1 MKKLTL
7 ITAMIFAIGTL
18 TAQIIHVPAD
28 QPTIQAGI
36 DAALDGDT
44 VLVAED
50 TYLENINFDGKAITL
65 ASNFIMDGDTSHIS
79 NTIID
84 GSQPDNPDLGSVVT
98 FDSGEDTTSVL
109 CGFTITGGTGTDVP
123 AFNSRAGG
131 GIICLFTG
139 AKIIN
144 NYITNNT
151 INNTSGSGYGAGML
165 CDHLDASWTVIDGNI
180 ITNNSINS
188 VNEALGGGIAVFGRA
203 RIENNEVTDN
213 LASSL
218 AGISGGGISCK
229 GTFNDPSFKEL
240 LLTNNLIDNNTANS
254 QSSTTE
260 GAYFG
265 GLYVE
270 GYYGT
275 VRNNTIINNSVSA
288 YDGQLCYAP
297 GFMSI
302 RNPDNIIV
310 ENNIIQGNYFTN
322 GECWGGG
329 ICVWMGGG
337 VYQNNNI
344 QNNKAYD
351 GGGMFI
357 YSFETGEIPNIINN
371 TITENDAT
379 HLGGGLYIYSS
390 EVVVL
395 NTVLWGNTASSEIS
409 SINEEESNLEVR
421 NSNVEG
427 GWLGNGNIDV
437 DPQFRS
443 DGYHLDYPSELVN
456 AGVSTLLINGEWYD
470 APEYDIDGDER
481 PFESTEPDIGADEA
495 LWYYV
500 GVDEHSKT
508 DLDVTVYPNPASS
521 DVHFSISAS
530 NNIISGS
537 NKITLFKT
545 DGRMVYESVII
556 ESNFAINISHLPS
569 GVYYAKLNLGEL
581 MINKKIVINR

>member
-1 MKKLTL
+1 
-7 ITAMIFAIGTL
+7 
-18 TAQIIHVPAD
+18 
-28 QPTIQAGI
+28 
-36 DAALDGDT
+36 
-44 VLVAED
+44 
-50 TYLENINFDGKAITL
+50 
-65 ASNFIMDGDTSHIS
+65 
-79 NTIID
+79 
-84 GSQPDNPDLGSVVT
+84 
-98 FDSGEDTTSVL
+98 
-109 CGFTITGGTGTDVP
+109 
-123 AFNSRAGG
+123 
-131 GIICLFTG
+131 
-139 AKIIN
+139 
-144 NYITNNT
+144 
-151 INNTSGSGYGAGML
+151 
-165 CDHLDASWTVIDGNI
+165 
-180 ITNNSINS
+180 
-188 VNEALGGGIAVFGRA
+188 
-203 RIENNEVTDN
+203 
-213 LASSL
+213 
-218 AGISGGGISCK
+218 
-229 GTFNDPSFKEL
+229 
-240 LLTNNLIDNNTANS
+240 
-254 QSSTTE
+254 
-260 GAYFG
+260 
-265 GLYVE
+265 
-270 GYYGT
+270 
-275 VRNNTIINNSVSA
+275 
-288 YDGQLCYAP
+288 
-297 GFMSI
+297 MSI